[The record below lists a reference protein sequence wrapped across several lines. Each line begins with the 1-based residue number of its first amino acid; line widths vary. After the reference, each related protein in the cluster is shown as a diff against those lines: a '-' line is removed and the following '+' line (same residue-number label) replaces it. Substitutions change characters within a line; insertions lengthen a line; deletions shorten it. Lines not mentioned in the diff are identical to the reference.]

1 MTVVMFLY
9 FSMSKMYPQERDCKN
24 SAGSLQKSAETKE
37 QTLTTQCERIT
48 WIYHGEKGGWD

>member
-48 WIYHGEKGGWD
+48 